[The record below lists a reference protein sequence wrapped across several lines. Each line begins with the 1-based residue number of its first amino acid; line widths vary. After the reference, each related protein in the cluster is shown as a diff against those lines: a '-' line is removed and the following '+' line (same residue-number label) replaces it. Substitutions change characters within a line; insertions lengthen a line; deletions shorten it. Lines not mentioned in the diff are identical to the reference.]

1 MATVTAATPP
11 LDQTPLQDL
20 DQTPLQDQAAQT
32 SDQMAAMPL
41 LGRSVEALTEWVTQQ
56 GQPAYRGKQLHQW
69 IYQKGIRSLEEV
81 TVFSKQWRAEV
92 KETPIGRS
100 HIHHRSE
107 SPDGTIKYLLR
118 LKDGLIIE
126 AVGIPS
132 DKRLTV
138 CVSSQIGC
146 PMACDFCATGKG
158 GFTRN
163 LETYEIVD
171 QVLTVQED
179 FQRRVSNIVF
189 MGMGEPLLNTE
200 SVVAAVRS
208 LNQDI
213 GVGQRMITVS
223 TVGIPGHIRRLAEE
237 RMQITLAVSLHA
249 SNQTLRRQLIPS
261 AEKYPI
267 DALLDEC
274 RDYVNLTGRRV
285 SFEYVLL
292 ADVNDRPEHALEL
305 ANDLRG
311 FQTHVNLI
319 PYNPISEVDY
329 QRPSRQRIES
339 FTQQLKDKGIAVSV
353 RYSRGLEKDAA
364 CGQLRASKA
373 TEPV

>member
-1 MATVTAATPP
+1 MFATTVDSPTASSTDELP
-11 LDQTPLQDL
+11 LV
-20 DQTPLQDQAAQT
+20 
-32 SDQMAAMPL
+32 
-41 LGRSVEALTEWVTQQ
+41 GRSKESLTEWVVSQ

-69 IYQKGIRSLEEV
+69 IYQKGIRSLDEV

-92 KETPIGRS
+92 KDFPVGRS

-118 LKDGLIIE
+118 LQDGLIIE

-146 PMACDFCATGKG
+146 PMGCDFCATGKG

-189 MGMGEPLLNTE
+189 MGMGEPLLN
-200 SVVAAVRS
+200 SDNVVAAVRS
-208 LNQDI
+208 LNQDVGI
-213 GVGQRMITVS
+213 GQRMITVS
-223 TVGIPGHIRRLAEE
+223 TVGIPGRIRRLAEE

-249 SNQTLRRQLIPS
+249 SNQVLRRQLIPS
-261 AEKYPI
+261 AEKYPLT
-267 DALLDEC
+267 DLLDEC
-274 RDYVNLTGRRV
+274 REYVNLTGRRV
-285 SFEYVLL
+285 TFEYVLL
-292 ADVNDRPEHALEL
+292 ADVNDRPEHAVEL
-305 ANDLRG
+305 ASELRG

-329 QRPSRQRIES
+329 QRPSRQRIDG

-373 TEPV
+373 VEAIAPKTEP

>member
-32 SDQMAAMPL
+32 SDQMAVVPL

>member
-11 LDQTPLQDL
+11 QDQTS
-20 DQTPLQDQAAQT
+20 LQDQAVQT
-32 SDQMAAMPL
+32 PSQMAVVPL

-69 IYQKGIRSLEEV
+69 IYQKGIRSLDEV

-208 LNQDI
+208 LNQDVGI
-213 GVGQRMITVS
+213 GQRMITVS

-373 TEPV
+373 TESVQPKPAVV

>member
-364 CGQLRASKA
+364 CGQLRASKT

>member
-11 LDQTPLQDL
+11 QDQTS
-20 DQTPLQDQAAQT
+20 LQDQAVQT
-32 SDQMAAMPL
+32 PSQMAVVPL

-69 IYQKGIRSLEEV
+69 IYQKGIRSLDEV

-100 HIHHRSE
+100 HIQHRSE

-208 LNQDI
+208 LNQDVGI
-213 GVGQRMITVS
+213 GQRMITVS

-373 TEPV
+373 TESVQPKPAVV